1 MSYRSRFRVL
11 SSDLAIDLGTANTKV
26 YVPGRGVVLDEPSV
40 VAVNRQTGEILG
52 CGAEAKEAIGRTP
65 ANVAAIRPVR
75 EGAIADFAMASRM
88 LNLFIHKAEKKRL
101 LTPRIAIS
109 VGGQATEVEKRAL
122 VDSTYRARPSHVHLV
137 HQTLMTA
144 VGAGLPITDPMGNM
158 VVDIG
163 AGKTDIAVISSSGIV
178 YSRSLRIGGNQMD
191 EAVISYLRKQ
201 HRLLIGE
208 RTAERIK
215 IGIGSADALPETL
228 QMEVRGRDLLRGLPA
243 PVTLNDKE
251 IRKVLSGSVASIVE
265 AVRTAIEKTPD
276 ELSFDIQENGI
287 ILTGGVSLLRG
298 LDSKLRKEIGMPI
311 LVAEQPLA
319 AAILGTGRML
329 EDFKMLR
336 RMSLN

>member
-1 MSYRSRFRVL
+1 MSFRSKFRVL

-26 YVPGRGVVLDEPSV
+26 YIPGRGVVLDEPSV
-40 VAVNRQTGEILG
+40 VAVNRHTGEILG

-65 ANVAAIRPVR
+65 ANVAAIRPVKD
-75 EGAIADFAMASRM
+75 GAIADFAMASRM
-88 LNLFIHKAEKKRL
+88 LNLFIQKVEKKRL

-109 VGGQATEVEKRAL
+109 VGGQATEVEKRAV

-137 HQTLMTA
+137 QQTLVTA
-144 VGAGLPITDPMGNM
+144 LGAGLPISEPKGNM

-163 AGKTDIAVISSSGIV
+163 AGKTDIAVISSAGVV
-178 YSRSLRIGGNQMD
+178 YSRSLRIGGSHMD
-191 EAVISYLRKQ
+191 EAVMSYVRKH

-215 IGIGSADALPETL
+215 IEIGSADTLPESME
-228 QMEVRGRDLLRGLPA
+228 MEVRGRDVLRGLPA
-243 PVTLNDKE
+243 PVKLTDTE
-251 IRKVLSGSVASIVE
+251 IRDVLADSVSAIVE
-265 AVRTAIEKTPD
+265 AVRTAVEKTPG
-276 ELSFDIQENGI
+276 ELSFDIEENGI

-311 LVAEQPLA
+311 LVADQPFA
-319 AAILGTGRML
+319 AAVLGTGQML

-336 RMSLN
+336 KMSLN